1 MPMIM
6 TGPRQYTDAALAAKN
21 GLKEWH
27 PPAGEPAWGTAAYA
41 TRAAARTRA
50 KAPKPPPQPGRA
62 VVSRAAPAA
71 RTAAQDYA
79 TLPPPPT
86 STVALAYMSP
96 HELARQRGLVR
107 RWLAMAKGGPL
118 TAVDRGMVADAEARL
133 HQLWQFGG

>member
-6 TGPRQYTDAALAAKN
+6 TGPRQYTDAALAAKA

-27 PPAGEPAWGTAAYA
+27 PPAGEPAWGTADFAV
-41 TRAAARTRA
+41 RAAARTRA
-50 KAPKPPPQPGRA
+50 KAPRPQPQPGRA

-86 STVALAYMSP
+86 SSVAPAYMSP
-96 HELARQRGLVR
+96 HELNRQRALVR
-107 RWLAMAKGGPL
+107 RWLAMAKTGPL
-118 TAVDRGMVADAEARL
+118 TPVDRGMVADAEARL